1 MRFLVAAALSI
12 LLLPTAVFA
21 DPAGDE
27 QRPRR
32 GVALASRTRVGT
44 EMHWAPGTLGRR
56 VGVGLG
62 WFVPQRW
69 YDVDGALL
77 TERALLN
84 PGCDLERPG
93 FYLALRF

>member
-1 MRFLVAAALSI
+1 MRFPVAAALSI
-12 LLLPTAVFA
+12 LLLPAAVSA

-32 GVALASRTRVGT
+32 GAPLESRARVGS

-77 TERALLN
+77 TERALRG
-84 PGCDLERPG
+84 PGSDLERPG